1 MLGKVLGDT
10 LSFIAAGLLLSGLT
24 WAQEATL
31 KIDDKGVVISA
42 DQTHHTKRG
51 RKITWARQSGGGKS
65 WYVEF
70 AESPCVEG
78 SKFGTGLG
86 KVCTISPD
94 AAFKSYKYSSAL
106 SSSGPLHDPDVVVDP

>member
-51 RKITWARQSGGGKS
+51 RKIT
-65 WYVEF
+65 
-70 AESPCVEG
+70 
-78 SKFGTGLG
+78 
-86 KVCTISPD
+86 
-94 AAFKSYKYSSAL
+94 
-106 SSSGPLHDPDVVVDP
+106 